1 MKLKALIAATVLAAI
16 ASAPFTASAQD
27 ALTGDT
33 KLACEAVLCLA
44 SPTRPAEC
52 AAAIAKYFS
61 ISLRRFSSTLRARK
75 NFLSLCP
82 RVDPSAVEQVVNSN
96 PPEPDPP
103 EPAPVSTPTPTP
115 TPTPVTTLNRTQI
128 ETRIAELVPIWEAQ
142 AALSTAARDVVE
154 QCVLGNG
161 RVQDGFCGPE
171 MEDYNAKRLPAIAS
185 RDEIYRLQDLLASLD
200 CSSNRNVTCQAR

>member
-103 EPAPVSTPTPTP
+103 EPDPVP
-115 TPTPVTTLNRTQI
+115 TPTPVTPFNKAQI

-142 AALSTAARDVVE
+142 VALSTAARDVVE